1 MNAFEKVT
9 DDTASRTPS
18 VHDELDALRTCA
30 TALEPLGNDAR
41 ARILSWLI
49 QRYGGTSSQS
59 PSQPLA
65 SSRPNEPVSGSVNPE
80 VVTPKRFVQDKAPKT
95 DIERIAVLAYYLAR
109 FRGME
114 RFQTSDLTE
123 LNTEAAQPRFSNAA
137 NSASNAVKSSALLA
151 DAGKG
156 LRQLTLKGEELVE
169 ALPSRDAVKAVTE
182 KYGSPRRRR
191 VVRTVKGRDTE
202 D

>member
-1 MNAFEKVT
+1 VNAPAKVA
-9 DDTASRTPS
+9 DDAVSGTAS

-41 ARILSWLI
+41 TRILNWLI
-49 QRYGGTSSQS
+49 QRYGGASSQS
-59 PSQPLA
+59 LSQPSVPGFPNAPAAGSA
-65 SSRPNEPVSGSVNPE
+65 SPE

-95 DIERIAVLAYYLAR
+95 DVERVAVLAYYLSR
-109 FRGME
+109 FRGTE

-137 NSASNAVKSSALLA
+137 NTASNAVKSTGLFT

-191 VVRTVKGRDTE
+191 AVRPVKGKDDE